1 MPVCRGKDDEVT
13 VCGFE
18 LRDVIAVFSGGEN
31 AQRLRS
37 LHTVPDKKNITPFGM
52 RLSIP

>member
-1 MPVCRGKDDEVT
+1 MPVCLGKDDEVT

-18 LRDVIAVFSGGEN
+18 LRDVIAVFSGGEDV
-31 AQRLRS
+31 QRLR
-37 LHTVPDKKNITPFGM
+37 LFHTVPDKKNISPFGM